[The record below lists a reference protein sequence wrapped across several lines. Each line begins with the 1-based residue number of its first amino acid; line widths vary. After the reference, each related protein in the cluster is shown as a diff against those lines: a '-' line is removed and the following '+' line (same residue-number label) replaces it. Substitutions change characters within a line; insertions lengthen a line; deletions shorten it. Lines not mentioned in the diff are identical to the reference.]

1 MIDSQVG
8 NRPELR
14 RTLLG
19 KLELL
24 EVQEMEDKGWSASD
38 YKEGYKLMTWKERN
52 KDIRKLAQLVVI
64 RRSSYGPRNFN
75 VRPNFVPK
83 ECTLRLSAPL

>member
-14 RTLLG
+14 RTWLE
-19 KLELL
+19 KLEIW

-64 RRSSYGPRNFN
+64 RHSRMAHEISTSAQILF
-75 VRPNFVPK
+75 PK
-83 ECTLRLSAPL
+83 SALSG